1 MIYSRRYE
9 VDTVYIRDSIH
20 NLAVSLMLQPS
31 RTFDE
36 DAFLALFATTDT
48 PVDTVID
55 RHFDHLRERS
65 FSLAALL

>member
-1 MIYSRRYE
+1 MIYCSLYE
-9 VDTVYIRDSIH
+9 VDMVKIRDIILKLS
-20 NLAVSLMLQPS
+20 VSLMLKPS

-36 DAFLALFATTDT
+36 DAFLALFANIDT
-48 PVDTVID
+48 PVDAVID